1 MEARLLFRIIT
12 LLKKTTSC
20 MFQGMFEKTPVLKV
34 LEDSQENFCS
44 RVESLFEQFKLS
56 NVQPVTIL
64 KAYSTANVFC

>member
-1 MEARLLFRIIT
+1 
-12 LLKKTTSC
+12 
-20 MFQGMFEKTPVLKV
+20 MFQGMFEKTVLKV

-56 NVQPVTIL
+56 NVQPVIIL